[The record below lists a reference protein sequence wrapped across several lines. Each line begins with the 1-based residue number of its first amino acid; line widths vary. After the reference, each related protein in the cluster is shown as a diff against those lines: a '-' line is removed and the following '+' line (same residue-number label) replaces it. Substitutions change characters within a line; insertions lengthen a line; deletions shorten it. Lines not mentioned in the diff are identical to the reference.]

1 MAVICI
7 REVLRADL
15 HRLPVTVLLSRHV
28 QLLVLNQLRVLLA
41 YF

>member
-15 HRLPVTVLLSRHV
+15 HQFPVTVLLSRHV